1 MYISVENGRKLHFC
15 AFATIRKAKLRSW
28 MHTGT
33 LFSFPVTWLHKHGQV
48 RVYLGTLMS
57 YEQET
62 MDKSKKVEDYWIPAR
77 IRQDL
82 FLFYYFRI
90 YVDYPAIDQHAPNAI
105 IVFQA
110 WENLPIVEMYSYRW
124 LGKNAHLVKWMELRF
139 EIISLDT
146 MTILIYRQRSII
158 SNPIFFH
165 LFFRSTKVF
174 NANLCHF
181 ASRSPRFPIILR
193 LTYGTRLRT
202 NRLRHVSLFSSH
214 RKKKVRLIQIR
225 AFSFDPSILFSFSP
239 PFFIFFS
246 FTSFTISTIW
256 QVVPIVA
263 SIHVR
268 VFKRFSSLS

>member
-1 MYISVENGRKLHFC
+1 
-15 AFATIRKAKLRSW
+15 
-28 MHTGT
+28 
-33 LFSFPVTWLHKHGQV
+33 
-48 RVYLGTLMS
+48 
-57 YEQET
+57 
-62 MDKSKKVEDYWIPAR
+62 
-77 IRQDL
+77 
-82 FLFYYFRI
+82 
-90 YVDYPAIDQHAPNAI
+90 
-105 IVFQA
+105 
-110 WENLPIVEMYSYRW
+110 MYSYRW

-214 RKKKVRLIQIR
+214 RKKKEVRLIQIR

-246 FTSFTISTIW
+246 FTSLISTIW

-268 VFKRFSSLS
+268 VFKRFSISSLS